1 VFDTGKTLFSG
12 PSRKSFLGY
21 VLYFIMTSL
30 DLLKNV
36 VKSIDQFPEVKKE
49 ILSMNKAFQ
58 FNVSDGSP
66 FYVKSTGGEI
76 VVSEGTTQPVSATIT
91 ATDQVLSD
99 VFSGKLDGVQA
110 FMQGKLKISGDIFS
124 VQKLSS
130 SILKARK

>member
-1 VFDTGKTLFSG
+1 
-12 PSRKSFLGY
+12 
-21 VLYFIMTSL
+21 MTSL
-30 DLLKNV
+30 ELLRNV
-36 VKSIDQFPEVKKE
+36 VKSIEQFPDLKKE
-49 ILSMNKAFQ
+49 IASMNKTFQ

-66 FYVKSTGGEI
+66 FYVMTSGSEI
-76 VVSEGTTQPVSATIT
+76 VVGEGTKQPASATIM

>member
-36 VKSIDQFPEVKKE
+36 VKSIDQFSEVKKE

>member
-1 VFDTGKTLFSG
+1 
-12 PSRKSFLGY
+12 
-21 VLYFIMTSL
+21 MTSI

-36 VKSIDQFPEVKKE
+36 VKMIDGLPELKKE
-49 ILSMNKAFQ
+49 IVSMNKTFQ

-66 FYVKSTGGEI
+66 FFVQADQGEI
-76 VVSEGTTQPVSATIT
+76 KVVEGTKQPASATIT
-91 ATDQVLSD
+91 ATDQVLTD

>member
-1 VFDTGKTLFSG
+1 
-12 PSRKSFLGY
+12 
-21 VLYFIMTSL
+21 MTSL

>member
-1 VFDTGKTLFSG
+1 
-12 PSRKSFLGY
+12 
-21 VLYFIMTSL
+21 MTSL

-49 ILSMNKAFQ
+49 ILSMSKAFQ